1 MRPCFPPRQLAAFWL
16 VGAILAVPA
25 GARAEDRS
33 QSACREGPSSGTP
46 RVETR
51 HIFCGEINRRGLAV
65 GFHSRPRGRNPPT
78 VSGTGAP
85 RSVAGHPGL
94 YNLIRFQISEG
105 GQTGT
110 KGISTMYPDKCSAAD
125 VVAAIQHAYNNG
137 QHNEERFTGPS
148 GPSCTDAD
156 GRPFPIAGFTGRRG
170 GLHIR
175 TGYPDVG
182 GGRQ

>member
-1 MRPCFPPRQLAAFWL
+1 MKYRYVPLGL
-16 VGAILAVPA
+16 LGAILAWPA
-25 GARAEDRS
+25 AAQAQGHGRAECAGG
-33 QSACREGPSSGTP
+33 QSGGSP
-46 RVETR
+46 RVELR

-65 GFHSRPRGRNPPT
+65 GFHSRPGGHNPPT
-78 VSGTGAP
+78 VSGTPAP
-85 RSVAGHPGL
+85 RPIPGHPGL
-94 YNLIRFQISEG
+94 YNLTRFQISQD

-137 QHNEERFTGPS
+137 QRTEEQFRGLS
-148 GPSCTDAD
+148 GPSCTDAE
-156 GRPFPIAGFTGRRG
+156 GRPFPIVGFTDRRG

-182 GGRQ
+182 GGRP